1 MTPDLGRLRGRIAA
15 APISWGVCEVPGWGA
30 MLPPKRVLAGIR
42 GCGLTATELG
52 PPGWLP
58 TERAALRRELAGLR
72 LTAGFLA
79 IPLHHKD
86 SVALATP
93 TIRALAGAG
102 ASHLV
107 LAAATGVAGYDDRP
121 VLNADA
127 RRALLAGAAAVADL
141 AREHGLHAVLHP
153 HVGTHVETPAE
164 IEWFLA
170 GGELGLCLDTGHVL
184 VGGGDPVAMAADHR
198 DRVHYVHLKDVD
210 AGLAASVRRGERSYA
225 EAVVA
230 GLYRPLGQGDVDI
243 AAFVTG
249 LEDGGYAGWYVLE
262 QDTTLITSDETAA
275 ASADLATMASLHHLS
290 GIAAGLTSTPPRSQR

>member
-1 MTPDLGRLRGRIAA
+1 VTTGLGRLRGRIAA

-30 MLPPKRVLAGIR
+30 MLPPARVLAGIR

-58 TERAALRRELAGLR
+58 PEPTVLRRELAGLR

-79 IPLHHKD
+79 VPLHHRD
-86 SVALATP
+86 AVALATP
-93 TIRALAGAG
+93 TINALAGAG

-107 LAAATGVAGYDDRP
+107 LAAATGVDGYDGRP
-121 VLNADA
+121 TLDADA
-127 RRALLAGAAAVADL
+127 RRALVAGAAAVAVRAQD
-141 AREHGLHAVLHP
+141 RGLHAVLHP
-153 HVGTHVETPAE
+153 HVGTHVETPDE

-170 GGELGLCLDTGHVL
+170 DGELGLCLDTGHVL
-184 VGGGDPVAMAADHR
+184 VGGGDPVTLAADHR

-210 AGLAASVRRGERSYA
+210 AGLAAAVRRGERTYA
-225 EAVVA
+225 DAVAA
-230 GLYRPLGQGDVDI
+230 GLYRPLGEGDVDI

-249 LEDGGYAGWYVLE
+249 LENGGYDGWYVLE
-262 QDTTLITSDETAA
+262 QDTRLITSDEAAA
-275 ASADLATMASLHHLS
+275 ASADRATMASLRHLS